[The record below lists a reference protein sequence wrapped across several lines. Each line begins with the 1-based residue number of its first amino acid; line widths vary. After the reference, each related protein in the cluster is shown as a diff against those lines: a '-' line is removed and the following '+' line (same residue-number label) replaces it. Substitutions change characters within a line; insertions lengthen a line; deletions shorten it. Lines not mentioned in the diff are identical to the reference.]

1 MTFIEQMEHQ
11 FGSEAALGIHFVL
24 ETGWSLSAED
34 YDEYC
39 SSTNNPAVAAYSVF
53 PDGTSAVCCTDYARQ
68 IYKAMPDR
76 TVIFGF
82 TNTANPTSRVAREQY
97 HPGGHDFAVVDDRYI
112 VDPWVRLVAGRLLQI
127 VFDLQDPLEAANAL
141 DIYGP
146 RACWKVMPV

>member
-11 FGSEAALGIHFVL
+11 FGSDEALGVHFL
-24 ETGWSLSAED
+24 LDSGGLLSAKE
-34 YDEYC
+34 YDAYC
-39 SSTNNPAVAAYSVF
+39 NNNSNTSFGAQSVF
-53 PDGTSAVCCTDYARQ
+53 PDGTSAVCCTEYARQ

-82 TNTANPTSRVAREQY
+82 ANIANPTSRVARDLF